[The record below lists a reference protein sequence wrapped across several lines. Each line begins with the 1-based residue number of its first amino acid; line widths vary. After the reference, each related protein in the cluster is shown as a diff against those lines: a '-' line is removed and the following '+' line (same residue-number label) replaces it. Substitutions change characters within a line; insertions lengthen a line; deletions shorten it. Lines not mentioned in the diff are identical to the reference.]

1 MSDIFLP
8 IERLGEKDNYNYFVM
23 VDGERKELSGQITI
37 YKQLDNGRYEQKGS
51 PSQNREY
58 EDKYQANTYYIK
70 KVDKKLLFG
79 GSKTKRRQYRY
90 RASSNK
96 RVASRRRG
104 RSRGRGRQSR
114 YSRRK

>member
-1 MSDIFLP
+1 MGDIYLP
-8 IERLGEKDNYNYFVM
+8 IERESVGEGKIIKYNYFVM

-37 YKQLDNGRYEQKGS
+37 YKKLDNERYKSEGS
-51 PSQNREY
+51 PSQNRDY
-58 EDKYQANTYYIK
+58 ENKYQANTYYIK
-70 KVDKKLLFG
+70 KEDKKFLFG

-90 RASSNK
+90 RASSKK

-104 RSRGRGRQSR
+104 RQTR

>member
-1 MSDIFLP
+1 MGDIFLP
-8 IERLGEKDNYNYFVM
+8 IERDDSNYFVM
-23 VDGERKELSGQITI
+23 VDGERKKLSGQITI
-37 YKQLDNGRYEQKGS
+37 YKKLDNERYEDEGS

-58 EDKYQANTYYIK
+58 EDNYQANTYYVK
-70 KVDKKLLFG
+70 KEDKKLLLG